1 MYFKNATLKLLII
14 SSLHA
19 VGAKNIFNNGN
30 GKGYGNG
37 NNGNGNGNGNDGDDI
52 VTTGEVK
59 CVPYQVEALMA
70 SDVIGG
76 PDEDGGAPVDE
87 L

>member
-30 GKGYGNG
+30 GNGGNG
-37 NNGNGNGNGNDGDDI
+37 NNGNGNDGDDI

>member
-1 MYFKNATLKLLII
+1 MHFKNATLKLVQTVGLI

-19 VGAKNIFNNGN
+19 VSAKNIFNNGN
-30 GKGYGNG
+30 GNGNGNG
-37 NNGNGNGNGNDGDDI
+37 NNGNGKDGDDT

-70 SDVIGG
+70 SDVLGG
-76 PDEDGGAPVDE
+76 PDEDVGAPVDE

>member
-1 MYFKNATLKLLII
+1 MYFKNATLKLVQTVGLI

-19 VGAKNIFNNGN
+19 VSAKNIFNNG
-30 GKGYGNG
+30 
-37 NNGNGNGNGNDGDDI
+37 NGNGNGNGNDGDDI

-76 PDEDGGAPVDE
+76 PDEDVGAPVDE

>member
-1 MYFKNATLKLLII
+1 MSLTRRWMNKAVHITIQKASRCYATAGRTKQ
-14 SSLHA
+14 
-19 VGAKNIFNNGN
+19 
-30 GKGYGNG
+30 
-37 NNGNGNGNGNDGDDI
+37 
-52 VTTGEVK
+52 